1 MSSTLRRIAV
11 APLLLSALACAGG
24 AGTEPD
30 EGVAGTASSTG
41 GAANPTTGGSGG
53 SGGSG
58 SSVPLAGSGQA
69 LGGGD
74 QGMFFGPGDVVMIL
88 PPEVGG
94 SSAGG
99 GGGGGGPVIPGD
111 GHEMTATMRRG
122 MGGTAI
128 FTQTGED
135 VTVVFKLTG
144 CADGAHSIAIH
155 DGYACDSATTEGVP
169 WGARGTGIPDIM
181 CSGNQGTL
189 TYTRTGEDKTKNWT
203 VADHVMETD
212 LTAHVLIIASGGDP
226 RAVCAN
232 FF

>member
-1 MSSTLRRIAV
+1 MLSTLRRASL
-11 APLLLSALACAGG
+11 APLLLSALACGG
-24 AGTEPD
+24 GGGGGEPD
-30 EGVAGTASSTG
+30 EGAAGTTSSTG
-41 GAANPTTGGSGG
+41 GGGNPTTGG
-53 SGGSG
+53 GGSG

-74 QGMFFGPGDVVMIL
+74 QGTGFGPGDVVMIQ
-88 PPEVGG
+88 PPEMGG

-99 GGGGGGPVIPGD
+99 SGGGGPVIPGD

-135 VTVVFKLTG
+135 VTVVFNLTG
-144 CADGAHSIAIH
+144 CADGNHAIAIH

-189 TYTRTGEDKTKNWT
+189 TYTRTGADKTKNWT

-212 LTAHVLIIASGGDP
+212 LTAHVIIIASGADP

>member
-53 SGGSG
+53 SG

-94 SSAGG
+94 SSAG